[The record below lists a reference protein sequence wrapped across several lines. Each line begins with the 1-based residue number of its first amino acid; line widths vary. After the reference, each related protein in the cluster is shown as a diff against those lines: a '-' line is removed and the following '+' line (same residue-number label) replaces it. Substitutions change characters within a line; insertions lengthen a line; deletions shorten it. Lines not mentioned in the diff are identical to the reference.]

1 MADEQAPTLEASQ
14 ETGPTTAPGN
24 GKSTGKSKTNKDE
37 TSNGTK
43 SMTISE
49 MTGYEPDLI
58 RVIQET
64 VAKKTAPME
73 LVYFLKIAKGLDL
86 NPLTKEIWCYKDNK
100 GNLLIFA
107 GRDGFLTV
115 AQRDKQFQGLRSS
128 EVCKNDVFELDI
140 PNAEITH
147 KISVKEPRGPIVGAY
162 AIAYRKNG
170 EKTIEWAETATY
182 DKGSNAWA
190 THKAEMIKKVAE
202 VHALRKAFG
211 IHGLYV
217 EEEFVIKNEVVV
229 SDTPTKE
236 LPSADQPD
244 FIAQIK
250 DILAEKFAGK
260 GEGWEPVAA
269 FLKEK
274 TGKDYTAEDID
285 GLKTKEAQD
294 ILTKLL
300 M

>member
-1 MADEQAPTLEASQ
+1 MADDQATTLEASQ
-14 ETGPTTAPGN
+14 ETGQTPSSGN
-24 GKSTGKSKTNKDE
+24 GKPTAKTKTEKPETG
-37 TSNGTK
+37 NGTK

-115 AQRDKQFQGLRSS
+115 AQRDPQFQGLRSS
-128 EVCKNDVFELDI
+128 EVCKSDIFELDI
-140 PNAEITH
+140 PNAIIIH

-190 THKAEMIKKVAE
+190 SHKAEMIKKVAE

-236 LPSADQPD
+236 LPSASKPD
-244 FIAQIK
+244 FVAQIK
-250 DILAEKFAGK
+250 GILAEKMGGK
-260 GEGWEPVAA
+260 GKGWTPVAA
-269 FLKEK
+269 YLKEK
-274 TGKDYTAEDID
+274 TGKDLTAKQVDDLSE
-285 GLKTKEAQD
+285 KEAQD
-294 ILTKLL
+294 ILAKLL